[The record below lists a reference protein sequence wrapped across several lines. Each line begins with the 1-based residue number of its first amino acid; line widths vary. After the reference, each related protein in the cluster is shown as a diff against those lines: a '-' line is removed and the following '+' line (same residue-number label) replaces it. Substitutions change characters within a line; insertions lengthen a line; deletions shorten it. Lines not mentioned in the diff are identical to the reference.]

1 MRSLL
6 QENVP
11 HGDKV
16 TPLIQKDSMTHLH
29 GLAGFLKERVPF
41 AKDISLDNAEDS
53 FPSGFTSFSVS
64 LSLTHLIY
72 MRFFKI
78 TPL

>member
-53 FPSGFTSFSVS
+53 FLYFRVALLHSVPHF
-64 LSLTHLIY
+64 L
-72 MRFFKI
+72 
-78 TPL
+78 

>member
-6 QENVP
+6 QENGP

-53 FPSGFTSFSVS
+53 FLYFRVALLHSVPHF
-64 LSLTHLIY
+64 L
-72 MRFFKI
+72 
-78 TPL
+78 